1 MNSGGNRSDLYSYST
16 NPQYLLT
23 VYEPAEI
30 KLLDPIDGSYFNE
43 DYAASETT
51 SVLIS
56 LMQEFRS
63 KSPDSYVKLLNI
75 GFAIYITADPQNRLP
90 IEFFLYNHD
99 VASTAVYPNSRQITK
114 RFELEAGYYVFIP
127 ATYAKDQEGEFLIR
141 AFSSK
146 RISIN
151 KLSDHEGPPPQP
163 VRQASHTSIVPPPV
177 VHPAVVNNM
186 EFQYDGGDWDPST
199 EMSSRRIRPI

>member
-30 KLLDPIDGSYFNE
+30 KILDPIDGSYFNE
-43 DYAASETT
+43 DYTASETT

-75 GFAIYITADPQNRLP
+75 GFAIYI
-90 IEFFLYNHD
+90 
-99 VASTAVYPNSRQITK
+99 
-114 RFELEAGYYVFIP
+114 
-127 ATYAKDQEGEFLIR
+127 
-141 AFSSK
+141 
-146 RISIN
+146 
-151 KLSDHEGPPPQP
+151 
-163 VRQASHTSIVPPPV
+163 
-177 VHPAVVNNM
+177 
-186 EFQYDGGDWDPST
+186 
-199 EMSSRRIRPI
+199 